1 MYFRKQMK
9 QLLLILFLLI
19 NSYSFSQKKVEVH
32 GHRGFRGLFPEN
44 TLIAF
49 KEAIKAG
56 ADYIELDVII
66 TKDSQVVVSHEPWFN
81 PNTCTSPEGNA
92 ITKRTKNNLHKLTYS
107 EIKKYDCGKRGNK
120 KFPQQA
126 KLEEYKP
133 LLSEVIETMEAFT
146 KENNLPPVKYN
157 IEIKNNKFG
166 DGKYHFDTKITSALI
181 YNVIKKYLP
190 AGQPGSINDRVMIQ
204 SFDVRSLKEIHKL
217 NPEFKIGLLV
227 ANFTSVK
234 LNISKLGFTPYSYN
248 PNSKICKQKTIE
260 QTHQL
265 GCKVI
270 VWTVN
275 SEKEMKKFID
285 LGVDGIITDYPNIV
299 ISSKQ

>member
-1 MYFRKQMK
+1 MK
-9 QLLLILFLLI
+9 QVLLILFLFI
-19 NSYSFSQKKVEVH
+19 NFFSFGQKIEIH
-32 GHRGFRGLFPEN
+32 AHRGFRGHFPEN
-44 TLIAF
+44 TLTAF
-49 KEAIKAG
+49 KEAIKTG

-66 TKDSQVVVSHEPWFN
+66 SKDSQVVVSHEPWFN

-92 ITKRTKNNLHKLTYS
+92 ITKRSKNNLHKLTYS

-126 KLEEYKP
+126 KLAEYKP
-133 LLSEVIETMEAFT
+133 LLSEVIEKMETFT
-146 KENNLPPVKYN
+146 KDNNLPPIKYN

-166 DGKYHFDTKITSALI
+166 DGKYHSDTKVTVALI
-181 YNVIKKYLP
+181 YNEIKKF
-190 AGQPGSINDRVMIQ
+190 SINNRILIQ
-204 SFDVRSLKEIHKL
+204 SFDVRCLKEIHKINSEL
-217 NPEFKIGLLV
+217 KIGLLV

-234 LNISKLGFTPYSYN
+234 LNISKLGFTPYCYN

-260 QTHQL
+260 QAHKL

-285 LGVDGIITDYPNIV
+285 LGVDGIITDYPNIASQTKSTSV
-299 ISSKQ
+299 H

>member
-1 MYFRKQMK
+1 MK
-9 QLLLILFLLI
+9 QLLLIIFFFSS
-19 NSYSFSQKKVEVH
+19 SYSFSQKKVEVH
-32 GHRGFRGLFPEN
+32 AHRGFRGLFPEN
-44 TLIAF
+44 TLTSF

-56 ADYIELDVII
+56 ADYIELDVMIS
-66 TKDSQVVVSHEPWFN
+66 KDSQVVVTHEPWFN

-92 ITKRTKNNLHKLTYS
+92 ITKRTKNNLHKLTYA

-126 KLEEYKP
+126 KMEEYKP

-166 DGKYHFDTKITSALI
+166 DGKYNFDTKITSALI
-181 YNVIKKYLP
+181 YNVIKKY
-190 AGQPGSINDRVMIQ
+190 SINDRIIIQ

-217 NPEFKIGLLV
+217 NPELKIGLLV

-234 LNISKLGFTPYSYN
+234 LNIQKLGFTPHSYN
-248 PNSKICKQKTIE
+248 PASKICKQKTIE
-260 QTHQL
+260 QSHQL

-275 SEKEMKKFID
+275 SEKEMKKFVD
-285 LGVDGIITDYPNIV
+285 LGVDGIITDYPNLV
-299 ISSKQ
+299 LSSKQ

>member
-1 MYFRKQMK
+1 MQK
-9 QLLLILFLLI
+9 LLLILFLFL
-19 NSYSFSQKKVEVH
+19 SSFSFSQKKVEVH

-44 TLIAF
+44 TLTAF

-66 TKDSQVVVSHEPWFN
+66 SKDLQVVVSHEPWFN
-81 PNTCTSPEGNA
+81 PNTCSDPDGTNV
-92 ITKRTKNNLHKLTYS
+92 TKHKKENLHQLNYS

-126 KLEEYKP
+126 KSNEYKP
-133 LLSEVIETMEAFT
+133 LLSEVIETMEAFA
-146 KENNLPPVKYN
+146 KENNLPPIKYN

-166 DGKYHFDTKITSALI
+166 DGKYHFETKTTVALI
-181 YNVIKKYLP
+181 YNVIKKYN
-190 AGQPGSINDRVMIQ
+190 INERLIIQ
-204 SFDVRSLKEIHKL
+204 SFDTRCLREIHKI
-217 NPEFKIGLLV
+217 NPQLKIGLLV

-234 LNISKLGFTPYSYN
+234 LNIGKLGFSPYSYN
-248 PNSKICKQKTIE
+248 PAGKICKAKTIE
-260 QTHQL
+260 QAHKL

-275 SEKEMKKFID
+275 SERDMKKFID
-285 LGVDGIITDYPNIV
+285 LGVDGIITDYPNIAL
-299 ISSKQ
+299 SLKQ

>member
-1 MYFRKQMK
+1 MK
-9 QLLLILFLLI
+9 QLLLILFLFL
-19 NSYSFSQKKVEVH
+19 NSFSFGQKTEVH

-44 TLIAF
+44 TLTAF
-49 KEAIKAG
+49 RQATKLG
-56 ADYIELDVII
+56 VDYLELDVII

-81 PNTCTSPEGNA
+81 PHTCTSPEGNV
-92 ITKRTKNNLHKLTYS
+92 ITKRNKNNLHKLTYS

-126 KLEEYKP
+126 KLAEYKP
-133 LLSEVIETMEAFT
+133 LLSEVIETMEAFA

-166 DGKYHFDTKITSALI
+166 DGKYHFDTKVTSKLL
-181 YNVIKKYLP
+181 YDLIKKFN
-190 AGQPGSINDRVMIQ
+190 INNRVIIQ
-204 SFDVRSLKEIHKL
+204 SFDVRCLKEIHKIDSEL
-217 NPEFKIGLLV
+217 KIGLLI

-234 LNISKLGFTPYSYN
+234 LNISKLGFTPYCYN

-260 QTHQL
+260 QAHKL

-285 LGVDGIITDYPNIV
+285 LDVDGIITDYPNIAFNL
-299 ISSKQ
+299 KQ